1 MFGPEILVRSLSQPG
16 KPDDFGNRWQY
27 HSRSDRHSKIGCW
40 GVLFDLLC
48 HCPPLVAQIQEGRV
62 SFGINHEM
70 RDFKQNRKKSL
81 DLVLC
86 TPGADVASSKSPLTF
101 RGLVD
106 KWGIVLTSAEQKK
119 LRALPDVQGT
129 SVGAVLVALEAKA
142 CMTAH
147 LKALPRLYDELNS
160 SHLTIHGS
168 TDVAIAAGLVMVN
181 FADDFV
187 SSDGNKFPLATHP
200 ANVSQHRQPEHT
212 QRTLDKVREIPRR
225 AKTGDSGF
233 DAIGIVVVS
242 CRNDSSP
249 IEVVTKS
256 PPAPSVRE
264 IDSYDSLIRRLAF
277 LYGQR
282 FPNV

>member
-1 MFGPEILVRSLSQPG
+1 
-16 KPDDFGNRWQY
+16 
-27 HSRSDRHSKIGCW
+27 
-40 GVLFDLLC
+40 
-48 HCPPLVAQIQEGRV
+48 
-62 SFGINHEM
+62 M
-70 RDFKQNRKKSL
+70 RDFKQNRKKNL

-86 TPGADVASSKSPLTF
+86 TPGDVSVAPSKSALTF
-101 RGLVD
+101 RGLID
-106 KWGIVLTSAEQKK
+106 KYGIVLTSAEKKK
-119 LRALPDVQGT
+119 LQSLPDIPAT
-129 SVGAVLVALEAKA
+129 PVGAVLVALEAKA

-181 FADDFV
+181 FADKFV
-187 SSDGNKFPLATHP
+187 SSDENKFELATHP
-200 ANVSQHRQPEHT
+200 AKVSQHRQPEHT
-212 QRTLDKVREIPRR
+212 LRTLAKVREIPRR

-233 DAIGIVVVS
+233 DAIGIVLVS

-249 IEVVTKS
+249 LSLITKS
-256 PPAPSVRE
+256 PAPSVGD

-277 LYGQR
+277 LYGSR

>member
-1 MFGPEILVRSLSQPG
+1 MLGPDILVRSLSQPG
-16 KPDDFGNRWQY
+16 KADKYGNHWQY

-48 HCPPLVAQIQEGRV
+48 HCSALVSHVKEGRV

-86 TPGADVASSKSPLTF
+86 TPGGDAPEKSALTF

-106 KWGIVLTSAEQKK
+106 KWGILLTPAERKT
-119 LRALPDVQGT
+119 LYALPDFQAT
-129 SVGAVLVALEAKA
+129 PPGAVLVAVEAKA

-181 FADDFV
+181 FANEFV
-187 SSDGNKFPLATHP
+187 SSDENKFDLTKHQAK
-200 ANVSQHRQPEHT
+200 VSQHRQPEHT

-225 AKTGDSGF
+225 AKMGESGF
-233 DAIGIVVVS
+233 DAIGIVLVS
-242 CRNDSSP
+242 CQNDSSP
-249 IEVVTKS
+249 ISVMTKS
-256 PPAPSVRE
+256 PAPSTSD

-277 LYGQR
+277 LYSAR